1 MDRLNVIST
10 EAYGSCFGGFLYS
23 AEKAASELCLEEV
36 ELPHLR
42 ILLAKAGCSREAIR
56 ALLQNEV
63 GKFATARGESFP
75 GFWSKIRCLLYAF
88 EHGETGRLIDEESRN
103 NFSPLGTL
111 IGQIMPSNDSYAHSV
126 LSLVQCL
133 ANEFPETLDVLDKTG
148 NSVLHH
154 AATAF
159 YIDFISDRDDDME
172 RTSDMNRAVSENS
185 LGPIGSDNPASL
197 QALADLL
204 QGIMPTSTDVGYN
217 TLHMC
222 PNGET
227 RDPDIHDIQFG
238 GYNMNGEVF
247 EDFDGETIMP
257 EPSVHGGDEQFKCL
271 SRGGRQKA
279 LTKNEEG
286 DTVLSLL
293 LKNKGRFPTGKAA
306 VRIQLA
312 LEECPELCLE
322 TDSSGKIPLLYAM
335 GLVG

>member
-1 MDRLNVIST
+1 
-10 EAYGSCFGGFLYS
+10 
-23 AEKAASELCLEEV
+23 
-36 ELPHLR
+36 
-42 ILLAKAGCSREAIR
+42 
-56 ALLQNEV
+56 
-63 GKFATARGESFP
+63 
-75 GFWSKIRCLLYAF
+75 
-88 EHGETGRLIDEESRN
+88 
-103 NFSPLGTL
+103 
-111 IGQIMPSNDSYAHSV
+111 MPSNDSYAHSV

-133 ANEFPETLDVLDKTG
+133 ANEFPETLDLLDKTG

-217 TLHMC
+217 TLHMG

-257 EPSVHGGDEQFKCL
+257 EPSVHGGDELFKCL
-271 SRGGRQKA
+271 SRGAAESTHKERRGRHGIIPFAKEQRPFPHRKSGSPHS
-279 LTKNEEG
+279 TCPRRVPR
-286 DTVLSLL
+286 TLS
-293 LKNKGRFPTGKAA
+293 
-306 VRIQLA
+306 
-312 LEECPELCLE
+312 
-322 TDSSGKIPLLYAM
+322 
-335 GLVG
+335 